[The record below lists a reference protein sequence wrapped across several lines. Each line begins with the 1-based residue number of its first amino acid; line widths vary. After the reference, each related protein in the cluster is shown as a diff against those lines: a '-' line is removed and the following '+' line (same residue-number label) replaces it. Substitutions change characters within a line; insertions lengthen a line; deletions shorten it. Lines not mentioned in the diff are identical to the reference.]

1 MTLLIIYGLISLI
14 GSFLCSIWEAVLLSI
29 TPSYAETL
37 KQTKPGVAKLVEDFK
52 GNVDRPL
59 SAILTLNTIA
69 HTVGAILVG
78 AQATKLWGES
88 AIELLGFEIPVNG
101 IIVPTFMTLVILI
114 LSEIIPKTLGAN
126 YWKALTPFT
135 IRSLNFVI
143 LILTPLV
150 WFSQQITKRL
160 KKNKGESVFSR
171 ADFTAMARIGTKEG
185 VIEEDES
192 NIIMNL
198 LKFKSVKTTDIM
210 TPRTV
215 VKAASEETLIQ
226 DFYKENQNLR
236 FSRIPIYEQS
246 KDNITGFFLKD
257 KMLDALINEQ
267 GEKPLTTIKR
277 NIMIVNE
284 TFPLPELFNRFM
296 REREH
301 IALVV
306 DEFGGMAGI
315 VTMEDAIETLL
326 GMEIV
331 DELDSTTDMQALA
344 RKNWEKRAKNLGIIE
359 DQG

>member
-1 MTLLIIYGLISLI
+1 MTLLIIYGLISLV

-78 AQATKLWGES
+78 GQATDLWGK
-88 AIELLGFEIPVNG
+88 AAFPFLGFEISVNG
-101 IIVPTFMTLVILI
+101 IIVPGIMTLVILI

-126 YWKALTPFT
+126 YWKSLTPFT

-143 LILTPLV
+143 MLLSPLV
-150 WFSQQITKRL
+150 WFSQQITKKL

-215 VKAASEETLIQ
+215 VKAAAQDDTIK
-226 DFYKENQNLR
+226 DFYQGNQNLR
-236 FSRIPIYEQS
+236 FSRIPIYDQT

-257 KMLDALINEQ
+257 EMLQALINDKGAET
-267 GEKPLTTIKR
+267 LSSIKR

-284 TFPLPELFNRFM
+284 SFPLPELFNRFL

-315 VTMEDAIETLL
+315 VSMEDAIETLL

-344 RKNWEKRAKNLGIIE
+344 RKNWQKRAKNLGIIE
-359 DQG
+359 E